1 MPSVYER
8 YGEYRQELSDE
19 EKGMLE
25 YARKQEEKLLADA
38 SLQRWEHGWINSEGK
53 RELFPVR
60 DTEVKIAISRAENHF
75 LPWDNTR
82 TYFPEDPGIVEKFPG
97 IDPKGKFSQVDMSF
111 ADRHAKLQAAMP
123 SRPREVQDYVNRQLR
138 ALGGSGGDIAKCFQR
153 MRNDSMKVRTQ
164 HLAAKMAPTPES
176 SRYLEEEA
184 QSLINNSVNIKRMN
198 GFFNVLEY
206 AADRAAV
213 VRALADKLKPG
224 GTLSVIKHNRPGRV
238 MQMAVLLDDFDRA
251 NALLDGG
258 DDAQAVAYGAIRYNE
273 DGDISRWAPELKL
286 TKTLGQRTFWD
297 LQQNQE
303 KQTDPQWQAQM
314 LALERRVSS
323 LPEYLS
329 IAFFHHLFFEKS
341 KN

>member
-1 MPSVYER
+1 
-8 YGEYRQELSDE
+8 
-19 EKGMLE
+19 MLF
-25 YARKQEEKLLADA
+25 R
-38 SLQRWEHGWINSEGK
+38 S
-53 RELFPVR
+53 
-60 DTEVKIAISRAENHF
+60 
-75 LPWDNTR
+75 
-82 TYFPEDPGIVEKFPG
+82 
-97 IDPKGKFSQVDMSF
+97 
-111 ADRHAKLQAAMP
+111 
-123 SRPREVQDYVNRQLR
+123 
-138 ALGGSGGDIAKCFQR
+138 
-153 MRNDSMKVRTQ
+153 
-164 HLAAKMAPTPES
+164 
-176 SRYLEEEA
+176 
-184 QSLINNSVNIKRMN
+184 
-198 GFFNVLEY
+198 
-206 AADRAAV
+206 AAV

-258 DDAQAVAYGAIRYNE
+258 DDAQAVAYGAIRYYE

-341 KN
+341 EN